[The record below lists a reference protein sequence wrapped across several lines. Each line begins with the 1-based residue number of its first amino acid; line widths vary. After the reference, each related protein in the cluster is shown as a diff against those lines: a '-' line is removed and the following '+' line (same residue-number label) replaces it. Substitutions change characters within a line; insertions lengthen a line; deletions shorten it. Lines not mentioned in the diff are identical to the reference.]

1 MSEINEQRITNNEQR
16 TKIAYIFPGQGS
28 QAAGM
33 GKDLYDNFPTA
44 RRVFEEADDALG
56 FPISQMCFA
65 GTAEE
70 LALTEN
76 TQPAI
81 LTVSVA
87 AFRAMKA
94 EGFPLPN
101 YVAGHSLGEYS
112 ALVAAGAL
120 NFADAV
126 RLVRMRGRFMQEA
139 VPVGIGAMAAI
150 LGADLE
156 TVEKACVEAAENQI
170 CSAAN
175 INAPTQIVI
184 AGHAEVVDRAS
195 ELLKQRG
202 AKRAIKLN
210 VSAPFHSA
218 LMQPAQDR
226 LSVELEKTRFFDLT
240 APCVTNVEA
249 KENDEAERAKDLLIR
264 QVAAPVKW
272 VQSIEYLKA
281 RNVTKYVEIGAG
293 KVLSGLVRQIDR
305 EAVCLNVE
313 DLKSLEA
320 AKSALVV

>member
-1 MSEINEQRITNNEQR
+1 MQENVNSQAENQKS
-16 TKIAYIFPGQGS
+16 KIAYIFPGQGS

-33 GKDLYDNFPTA
+33 GKDLYDNFPMA

-112 ALVAAGAL
+112 ALVAAGGL
-120 NFADAV
+120 NFPDAV

-139 VPVGIGAMAAI
+139 VPVGIGAMAAV

-156 TVEKACVEAAENQI
+156 TVEKACAEAAENQI

-184 AGHAEVVDRAS
+184 AGHAEAVDRAS
-195 ELLKQRG
+195 ELLKKRG

-272 VQSIEYLKA
+272 AQSVEYLKA
-281 RNVTKYVEIGAG
+281 RGVTKYVEIGAG

-305 EAVCLNVE
+305 EATCLNIE

-320 AKSALVV
+320 AKTALVV